1 MLNIINKNLF
11 NKYPDGVLF
20 DIDNTLYVYKTAH
33 DKAKANLILK
43 ISKSLSID
51 IKEVSYIYDRARMD
65 VKKKLKNTA
74 SSHNRLLY
82 LQKMMEYFG
91 LGSQIML
98 CLNFEKTYWRVFLE
112 NAKLFDGLI
121 NFLEEL
127 RIHKVPICTVTDLT
141 TQIQFRKL
149 VNFNLDYYFDFIVTS
164 EETGADK
171 PSKLPFLLALK
182 KMNLKTKSNIWY
194 IGDHP
199 INDIMGAKKHI
210 NATTLHKLHNGVERS
225 YGKFKADL
233 EFNSY
238 NDLLD
243 LLKNIKKKV

>member
-1 MLNIINKNLF
+1 MLYYPVDCLPNI
-11 NKYPDGVLF
+11 
-20 DIDNTLYVYKTAH
+20 H
-33 DKAKANLILK
+33 ILSADLW
-43 ISKSLSID
+43 ILD
-51 IKEVSYIYDRARMD
+51 L
-65 VKKKLKNTA
+65 KKRT
-74 SSHNRLLY
+74 R
-82 LQKMMEYFG
+82 
-91 LGSQIML
+91 
-98 CLNFEKTYWRVFLE
+98 
-112 NAKLFDGLI
+112 
-121 NFLEEL
+121 
-127 RIHKVPICTVTDLT
+127 
-141 TQIQFRKL
+141 
-149 VNFNLDYYFDFIVTS
+149 
-164 EETGADK
+164 
-171 PSKLPFLLALK
+171 ALK